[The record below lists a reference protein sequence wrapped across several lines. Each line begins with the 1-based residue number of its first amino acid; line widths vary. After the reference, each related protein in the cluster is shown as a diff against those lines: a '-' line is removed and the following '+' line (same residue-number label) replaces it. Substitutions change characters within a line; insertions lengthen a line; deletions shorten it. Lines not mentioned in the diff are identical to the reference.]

1 MPEVSIL
8 NQGNT
13 GLAAV
18 VAAVADSLGISLEA
32 DSAIARARPIFPTA
46 IYDEDAATAVTGT
59 SISTRFRAVK
69 RGKLKCRRAG
79 SRRLYL
85 GSDLL
90 DWLKGGGDQ

>member
-1 MPEVSIL
+1 MHEVQAS
-8 NQGNT
+8 NQASS
-13 GLAAV
+13 GLMAV
-18 VAAVADSLGISLEA
+18 VATILNSLGINPDNEG
-32 DSAIARARPIFPTA
+32 AISTVRPIFPTA

-69 RGKLKCRRAG
+69 QGKLKCRRAG

-90 DWLKGGGDQ
+90 AWLKGGEDQ